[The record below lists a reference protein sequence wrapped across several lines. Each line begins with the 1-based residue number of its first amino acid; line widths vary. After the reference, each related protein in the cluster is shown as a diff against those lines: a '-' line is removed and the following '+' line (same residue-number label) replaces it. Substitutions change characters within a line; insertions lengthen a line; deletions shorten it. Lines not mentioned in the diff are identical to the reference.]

1 MSKSKSKAVK
11 TAKPSTK
18 AKTAGNKPA
27 PGADVEKPLPTADQL
42 RTAAEERLEETDQT
56 MRADG
61 TTARHTEPLGPPAP
75 GQQGR
80 PGPERRVRPENVE
93 MTNEHPNAVG
103 DTPEELAEYKASLG
117 RVIRVRAKQTGFIDH
132 VRRRAG
138 DVFDVREGEFS
149 KRWMQVVDG
158 STRPKSTGA
167 QKAIAARNSVTAT
180 EKRGEAAARRGA
192 ASNRPTDAN
201 VLD

>member
-1 MSKSKSKAVK
+1 MSKSKSKAAK
-11 TAKPSTK
+11 TAKPNTK
-18 AKTAGNKPA
+18 AKTA
-27 PGADVEKPLPTADQL
+27 GADVEKPLPPAEQL
-42 RTAAEERLEETDQT
+42 RTAAQERLEETDQA
-56 MRADG
+56 MRTDG
-61 TTARHTEPLGPPAP
+61 TTPRHTEPLGPPAP

-80 PGPERRVRPENVE
+80 PGPERRVRPENAE

-103 DTPEELAEYKASLG
+103 DTPEELAEYKSSLG

-149 KRWMQVVDG
+149 KRWMEVVDG
-158 STRPKSTGA
+158 STPPKSTGA
-167 QKAIAARNSVTAT
+167 QKVINSKNEAERN
-180 EKRGEAAARRGA
+180 ARRGGA
-192 ASNRPTDAN
+192 KSDRPTDAD